1 MYIVPYSYGE
11 SEYVEK
17 HSRFIARVWPVKSEK
32 EALEH
37 LREVR
42 EKHWDAT
49 HNVYAYSIKE
59 GNIARFSDDGEP
71 SGTSGMPVLNV
82 FTSGGVND
90 FICVVTR
97 YFGGI
102 LLGAGGLV
110 RAYSK
115 AASMALDE
123 AGRAEMK
130 VVCAAAL
137 KCSYAQ
143 LERIKA
149 ETARFHIAVDSIDYG
164 AGITMTLSVPQ
175 EELETYIAR
184 ITDITA
190 GSVAPVK
197 TGECLKPV
205 KL

>member
-1 MYIVPYSYGE
+1 MYVVPYSYGE

-17 HSRFIARVWPVKSEK
+17 HSRFIARVWPVKSEQ
-32 EALEH
+32 EALAH

-115 AASMALDE
+115 AAGMALDE

-137 KCSYAQ
+137 ECSYSQ

-149 ETARFHIAVDSIDYG
+149 EISRFNIVTESIDYG
-164 AGITMTLSVPQ
+164 ANITMSLSVP
-175 EELETYIAR
+175 EEETEAFRLR
-184 ITDITA
+184 ITDVTA
-190 GSVAPVK
+190 GSVVPEK
-197 TGECLKPV
+197 TGESLKPV
-205 KL
+205 KI

>member
-1 MYIVPYSYGE
+1 MYVVPYSYGE

-17 HSRFIARVWPVKSEK
+17 HSRFIARVWPVKSEQ
-32 EALEH
+32 EALAH

-115 AASMALDE
+115 AAGMALEE

-130 VVCAAAL
+130 VVCSVTL
-137 KCSYAQ
+137 KCSYSQ

-149 ETARFHIAVDSIDYG
+149 EISRFNIVTDSIDYG
-164 AGITMTLSVPQ
+164 ANITMSLSVP
-175 EELETYIAR
+175 EEETEAFRLR
-184 ITDITA
+184 ITDVTA
-190 GSVAPVK
+190 GSVVPEK
-197 TGECLKPV
+197 TGESLKPV
-205 KL
+205 KI